1 MYLLL
6 QHFKAQIVS
15 VASRCQTGDEGSKN
29 VVLVSR
35 YYKALFLSALFI
47 QTFKDHPE
55 KLRHAKS
62 SAAESES
69 AYQADIVLQQL

>member
-15 VASRCQTGDEGSKN
+15 VASRCQTGEGSKN
-29 VVLVSR
+29 VVLVSW

-47 QTFKDHPE
+47 QTFTDHPE